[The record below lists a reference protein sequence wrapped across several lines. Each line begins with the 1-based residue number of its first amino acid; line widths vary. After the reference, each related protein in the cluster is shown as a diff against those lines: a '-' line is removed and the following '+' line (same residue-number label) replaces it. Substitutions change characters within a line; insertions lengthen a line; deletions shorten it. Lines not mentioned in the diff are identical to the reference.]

1 MVFAI
6 TPIATRADIVA
17 DPESDAQPW
26 ARIARDGNALRFRRM
41 RSEERRSW
49 CTIDQHDK
57 FVRRTQGASFAGH
70 FTDAVDVLI
79 CTANRPGLPFR
90 LNFDHPITGL
100 GLDIEADPVAV
111 VPGQAFR
118 VGIEFRNLTTGE
130 NAVLSKDGVTG
141 SPLFIG
147 GRSAGNDIDEIEM
160 SVSLIDA
167 AGLAVPVDYALNRLE
182 LLVPVGLIV

>member
-1 MVFAI
+1 MVI
-6 TPIATRADIVA
+6 TPIQSRADFLA

-26 ARIARDGNALRFRRM
+26 NRIAKDGNTLRYRRM
-41 RSEERRSW
+41 RSEESRSW

-70 FTDAVDVLI
+70 FTDAGDVLI
-79 CTANRPGLPFR
+79 CTVNRPGLPFR

-100 GLDIEADPVAV
+100 GLDIEPDPLAV
-111 VPGQAFR
+111 VPGQVFR

-130 NAVLSKDGVTG
+130 TAALSKDGVIG
-141 SPLFIG
+141 APLFMG

-160 SVSLIDA
+160 TVTLIDA

>member
-6 TPIATRADIVA
+6 TPIATRADIAA
-17 DPESDAQPW
+17 DPDSDAQPW

-57 FVRRTQGASFAGH
+57 FIRRAQGTGFASH

-79 CTANRPGLPFR
+79 CTVNRPGLPFR

-100 GLDIEADPVAV
+100 GFDIEPDPLVVA
-111 VPGQAFR
+111 PGQVFR
-118 VGIEFRNLTTGE
+118 VGIEFRNLATAET
-130 NAVLSKDGVTG
+130 AVLSRDGAAGASV
-141 SPLFIG
+141 FMG
-147 GRSAGNDIDEIEM
+147 GRSVGNDIDEIEM

-167 AGLAVPVDYALNRLE
+167 AGLPVPVDYALNRLE